1 MKRIV
6 LLFGSLILLV
16 NSCTPEEPVVPINPS
31 APTLISPANDET
43 CLDGTSINDSQ
54 SNVDFRWSS
63 AANALSYELVVTN
76 LLTQSSQT
84 YPAIS
89 NQTTVAL
96 TKAEPYNWSVKSI
109 GEVGS
114 IPSQSTQWK
123 FYLAGDAVVNF
134 APFPSELISPQSGAN
149 VTPDINNLIKLQW
162 NASDVDDDLAQF
174 EVYLDKNDAT
184 TIIKTIAYQTEE
196 ESIEI
201 DVENG
206 STYYWKIIA
215 IDTNQNQ
222 SSSGV
227 YTFRTN

>member
-84 YPAIS
+84 YPATS

-96 TKAEPYNWSVKSI
+96 NKAEPYNWSVKSI

-114 IPSQSTQWK
+114 VPSQSIQWK
-123 FYLAGDAVVNF
+123 FYLAGDTVVNF

>member
-1 MKRIV
+1 MKRIE

-84 YPAIS
+84 YPATS

-114 IPSQSTQWK
+114 VPSQSIQWK

-162 NASDVDDDLAQF
+162 NASDVDGDLAQF

-227 YTFRTN
+227 YAFRTN

>member
-1 MKRIV
+1 MKRII

-84 YPAIS
+84 YPATS

>member
-1 MKRIV
+1 MKRII

-16 NSCTPEEPVVPINPS
+16 NSCTTEEPVVPINPS
-31 APTLISPANDET
+31 ATTLISPANDET

-84 YPAIS
+84 YPATS

-96 TKAEPYNWSVKSI
+96 TKSEPYSWSVKSI

-114 IPSQSTQWK
+114 IPSLSTQWK
-123 FYLAGDAVVNF
+123 FYLAGDAVINY
-134 APFPSELISPQSGAN
+134 APFPSELISPRSGAN
-149 VTPDINNLIKLQW
+149 VTPDINKLIELNW
-162 NASDVDDDLAQF
+162 NALDVDDDLAQF
-174 EVYLDKNDAT
+174 EVYLDKSDAT
-184 TIIKTIAYQTEE
+184 TLIKTLEVQTEE
-196 ESIEI
+196 VSIEVE
-201 DVENG
+201 VENNT
-206 STYYWKIIA
+206 TYFWKIIA
-215 IDTNQNQ
+215 IDTNQNN

-227 YTFRTN
+227 YSFRTN

>member
-84 YPAIS
+84 YPATS

-114 IPSQSTQWK
+114 VPSQSTQWK

-162 NASDVDDDLAQF
+162 NASDVDGDSAQF

-184 TIIKTIAYQTEE
+184 TIIKTIASQTEE

-215 IDTNQNQ
+215 IDNNQNQ

-227 YTFRTN
+227 YAFRTN

>member
-16 NSCTPEEPVVPINPS
+16 NSCTTEEPVEPINPS

-84 YPAIS
+84 YPATS

-114 IPSQSTQWK
+114 VPSQSTQWK

-162 NASDVDDDLAQF
+162 NASDVDGDLAQF

>member
-6 LLFGSLILLV
+6 LLFGSLILLM
-16 NSCTPEEPVVPINPS
+16 NSCTPEEPFVPINPS

-162 NASDVDDDLAQF
+162 NASDVDGDLAQF

-227 YTFRTN
+227 YAFRTN

>member
-16 NSCTPEEPVVPINPS
+16 NSCTTEEPVVPINPS

-84 YPAIS
+84 YPASS

-114 IPSQSTQWK
+114 VPSQSTQWK

-162 NASDVDDDLAQF
+162 NASDVDGDLAQF

-227 YTFRTN
+227 YAFRTN

>member
-84 YPAIS
+84 YPATS

-114 IPSQSTQWK
+114 VPSQSIQWK

-162 NASDVDDDLAQF
+162 NASDVDGDLAQF

-184 TIIKTIAYQTEE
+184 TLIKTIAYQTEE

-206 STYYWKIIA
+206 TTYYWKIIA
-215 IDTNQNQ
+215 IDNNQNQ

-227 YTFRTN
+227 YAFRTN

>member
-16 NSCTPEEPVVPINPS
+16 NSCTTEEPVVPINPS

-63 AANALSYELVVTN
+63 AANTLSYELVVTN

-84 YPAIS
+84 YPATS

-114 IPSQSTQWK
+114 VPSQSTQWK

-162 NASDVDDDLAQF
+162 NASDVDGDLAQF

-184 TIIKTIAYQTEE
+184 TLIKTIAYQTEE

>member
-16 NSCTPEEPVVPINPS
+16 NSCTTEEPVVPINPS

-84 YPAIS
+84 YPATS

-114 IPSQSTQWK
+114 VPSQSTQWK

-162 NASDVDDDLAQF
+162 NASDVDGDLAQF

-184 TIIKTIAYQTEE
+184 TLIKTIAYQTEE

-206 STYYWKIIA
+206 TTYYWKIIA
-215 IDTNQNQ
+215 IDNNQNQ

-227 YTFRTN
+227 YAFRTN

>member
-54 SNVDFRWSS
+54 SNVDFRWSL

-84 YPAIS
+84 YPATS

-114 IPSQSTQWK
+114 VPSQSIQWK

>member
-84 YPAIS
+84 YPATS

-109 GEVGS
+109 GEAGS

-174 EVYLDKNDAT
+174 EVYLDKNDAN

>member
-84 YPAIS
+84 YPATS

-114 IPSQSTQWK
+114 IPSESTQWK

-162 NASDVDDDLAQF
+162 NASDVDNDLAQF

-206 STYYWKIIA
+206 TTYYWKIIA

-227 YTFRTN
+227 YTFRTI

>member
-16 NSCTPEEPVVPINPS
+16 NSCTTEEPVVPINPS

-63 AANALSYELVVTN
+63 AANTLSYELVVTN

-162 NASDVDDDLAQF
+162 NASDVDGDLAQF

-184 TIIKTIAYQTEE
+184 TLIKTIAYQTEE

-206 STYYWKIIA
+206 TTYYWKIIA
-215 IDTNQNQ
+215 IDNNQNQ

-227 YTFRTN
+227 YAFRTN

>member
-31 APTLISPANDET
+31 TPTLISPANDET

-84 YPAIS
+84 YPGTS

-114 IPSQSTQWK
+114 VPSQSTQWK

-162 NASDVDDDLAQF
+162 NASDVDGDLAQF

>member
-6 LLFGSLILLV
+6 LLFGALVLLV
-16 NSCTPEEPVVPINPS
+16 NSCAPEEPVVPINPS

-43 CLDGTSINDSQ
+43 CLNGTSINDSQ
-54 SNVDFRWSS
+54 SNVDFRWSL

-84 YPAIS
+84 YPATS

-114 IPSQSTQWK
+114 ISSQSIQWK
-123 FYLAGDAVVNF
+123 FYLAGDAVVNY

-162 NASDVDDDLAQF
+162 NASDVDDDLAKF

-201 DVENG
+201 NVENG
-206 STYYWKIIA
+206 TTYYWKIIA
-215 IDTNQNQ
+215 IDANQNQ
-222 SSSGV
+222 SSSGI
-227 YTFRTN
+227 YAFRTN

>member
-1 MKRIV
+1 
-6 LLFGSLILLV
+6 
-16 NSCTPEEPVVPINPS
+16 
-31 APTLISPANDET
+31 
-43 CLDGTSINDSQ
+43 
-54 SNVDFRWSS
+54 
-63 AANALSYELVVTN
+63 
-76 LLTQSSQT
+76 
-84 YPAIS
+84 
-89 NQTTVAL
+89 
-96 TKAEPYNWSVKSI
+96 VKSI

-114 IPSQSTQWK
+114 VPSQSIQWK

-162 NASDVDDDLAQF
+162 NGSDVDGDLDQF
-174 EVYLDKNDAT
+174 QVYLDKNDAT

-206 STYYWKIIA
+206 TTYYWKIIA

-227 YTFRTN
+227 YAFRTN

>member
-84 YPAIS
+84 YPATS

-96 TKAEPYNWSVKSI
+96 SKAEPYNWSVKSF

-114 IPSQSTQWK
+114 IPSESVQWK
-123 FYLAGDAVVNF
+123 FYLAGDAIVNY

-149 VTPDINNLIKLQW
+149 ITPDINNLVTLIW
-162 NASDVDDDLAQF
+162 NASDVDGDLSQF
-174 EVYLDKNDAT
+174 EIYLDESDASTLNT
-184 TIIKTIAYQTEE
+184 TLEYQSEE
-196 ESIEI
+196 ERIE
-201 DVENG
+201 VEVKNNT
-206 STYYWKIIA
+206 TYYWKIIA
-215 IDTNQNQ
+215 IDNNKNQ

-227 YTFRTN
+227 YAFRTN

>member
-84 YPAIS
+84 YPATS

-123 FYLAGDAVVNF
+123 FYFSWRCSGKF
-134 APFPSELISPQSGAN
+134 CTIS
-149 VTPDINNLIKLQW
+149 I
-162 NASDVDDDLAQF
+162 
-174 EVYLDKNDAT
+174 
-184 TIIKTIAYQTEE
+184 
-196 ESIEI
+196 
-201 DVENG
+201 
-206 STYYWKIIA
+206 
-215 IDTNQNQ
+215 
-222 SSSGV
+222 
-227 YTFRTN
+227 

>member
-63 AANALSYELVVTN
+63 AANTLSYELVVTN

-84 YPAIS
+84 YPATS

-96 TKAEPYNWSVKSI
+96 TKAEPYDWSVKSI

-114 IPSQSTQWK
+114 VPSQSIQWK

-162 NASDVDDDLAQF
+162 NGSDVDGDLDQF
-174 EVYLDKNDAT
+174 QVYLDKNDAT

-206 STYYWKIIA
+206 TTYYWKIIA

-227 YTFRTN
+227 YAFRTN

>member
-84 YPAIS
+84 YPATS

-162 NASDVDDDLAQF
+162 NASDVDGDLAQF

-215 IDTNQNQ
+215 IDNNQNQ

-227 YTFRTN
+227 YAFRTN

>member
-6 LLFGSLILLV
+6 ILFGSLILLV

-31 APTLISPANDET
+31 VPTLISPANDEI

-84 YPAIS
+84 YPATS

-114 IPSQSTQWK
+114 VPSQSIQWK

-162 NASDVDDDLAQF
+162 NASDVDGDLAQF

-184 TIIKTIAYQTEE
+184 TLIKTIAYQTEE

-227 YTFRTN
+227 YAFRTN

>member
-84 YPAIS
+84 YPATS

-162 NASDVDDDLAQF
+162 NASDVDDDLAEF

>member
-43 CLDGTSINDSQ
+43 CLDGTSINDNQ

-84 YPAIS
+84 YPATS

>member
-16 NSCTPEEPVVPINPS
+16 NSCTTEEPVVPINPS

-63 AANALSYELVVTN
+63 AANAVSYELVVTN

-84 YPAIS
+84 YSAIS

-114 IPSQSTQWK
+114 VPSQSIQWK

-162 NASDVDDDLAQF
+162 NASDVDGDLAQF

-184 TIIKTIAYQTEE
+184 TIIKTVAYQTEE

-201 DVENG
+201 NVENG
-206 STYYWKIIA
+206 TTYYWKIIA
-215 IDTNQNQ
+215 IDANQNQ
-222 SSSGV
+222 SSSGI
-227 YTFRTN
+227 YAFRTN

>member
-16 NSCTPEEPVVPINPS
+16 NNCTPEEPVVPINPS

-63 AANALSYELVVTN
+63 ASNAQSYELVVTN

-84 YPAIS
+84 YPATS

-114 IPSQSTQWK
+114 VPSQSTQWK

-162 NASDVDDDLAQF
+162 NASDVDGDLAQF

-227 YTFRTN
+227 YAFRTN

>member
-84 YPAIS
+84 YPATS

>member
-6 LLFGSLILLV
+6 LLFGALILLV
-16 NSCTPEEPVVPINPS
+16 NSCAPEEPVVPINPS

-43 CLDGTSINDSQ
+43 CLNGTSINDSQ

-84 YPAIS
+84 YPATS

-114 IPSQSTQWK
+114 ISSQSIQWK
-123 FYLAGDAVVNF
+123 FYLAGDAVVNY

-162 NASDVDDDLAQF
+162 NASDVDDDLAKF

-201 DVENG
+201 NVENG
-206 STYYWKIIA
+206 TTYYWKIIA
-215 IDTNQNQ
+215 IDANQNQ
-222 SSSGV
+222 SSSGI
-227 YTFRTN
+227 YAFRTN